1 MDGAPLQ
8 SLRSAASRSFRDVP
22 AGNFGNAMFYM
33 NDHSVRKWKAV
44 TTGILGQFLR
54 RGVLFMRSVLWGL
67 LGLVLCLP
75 LAFVL
80 LLVVAA
86 RYPAMDAFT
95 TKLPDGIQA
104 TVADLILQKAGYG
117 KDSAKAIDRALRF
130 DPQNPDA
137 WSRRCHGSPDEK
149 TADQATCRKAIALEP
164 TASNFNGLGAAQ
176 EQAKDF
182 CAAEDSYTNAIR
194 EATND
199 AYYLRNMAR
208 AALRCGHTGAS
219 VAGFEVAE
227 GLDAKAAADPDEDDD
242 VKTDLLSDR
251 EYLAVA
257 YDRTNQPVKGTAICT
272 KAHTDWKICHCEL
285 TETSVRCS
293 DAPPASLS
301 KNEQKRHVTRS
312 DHP

>member
-1 MDGAPLQ
+1 
-8 SLRSAASRSFRDVP
+8 
-22 AGNFGNAMFYM
+22 
-33 NDHSVRKWKAV
+33 
-44 TTGILGQFLR
+44 
-54 RGVLFMRSVLWGL
+54 MRPVLWGL
-67 LGLVLCLP
+67 LGFVACLP

-80 LLVVAA
+80 LIVVAA
-86 RYPAMDAFT
+86 KYPAIDAFT
-95 TKLPDGIQA
+95 TKLPEGVQT
-104 TVADLILQKAGYG
+104 TVADLILQKAAYG
-117 KDSAKAIDRALRF
+117 KDTANGIDRALRF
-130 DPQNPDA
+130 DPENADA
-137 WSRRCHGSPDEK
+137 WTRRCHGNLNETPS
-149 TADQATCRKAIALEP
+149 DQGACRKAIALEP
-164 TASNFNGLGAAQ
+164 TAWNFSGLGAAQ

-242 VKTDLLSDR
+242 VKTELLSDR
-251 EYLAVA
+251 EYLSVA
-257 YDRTNQPVKGTAICT
+257 YDRTNQPVKATAICT
-272 KAHTDWKICHCEL
+272 KAHTDWKTCHCEL
-285 TETSVRCS
+285 TETSVSCS

-301 KNEQKRHVTRS
+301 KNEQKRLLTRS